1 MSGFLTPEEKVGFA
15 FKVSADLSDVT
26 WPEEEKVV
34 VTMNDGLYLD
44 RSRNN
49 WVKPGGKG
57 RYSDHMDT
65 SQVQRGETRWIQV
78 DFGSVLEVAEVII
91 SLFAHPWYMYSRIIM
106 NCAFEF
112 SIKSSYYFRSCQ
124 NEAFVIRIGNSGI
137 SDGDEP
143 RPQTMIENGNAIC
156 HSTKQYEGDY
166 KKDFYAAR

>member
-34 VTMNDGLYLD
+34 VTMNDGVYLD

-91 SLFAHPWYMYSRIIM
+91 SLFTHPWY
-106 NCAFEF
+106 
-112 SIKSSYYFRSCQ
+112 
-124 NEAFVIRIGNSGI
+124 V
-137 SDGDEP
+137 
-143 RPQTMIENGNAIC
+143 
-156 HSTKQYEGDY
+156 HV
-166 KKDFYAAR
+166 